1 MSRAVTSPA
10 AVSSQRAAKP
20 TSPTTTRSSG
30 SWCRPARSAR
40 CCSSASN
47 DNPTNAQS
55 GYLPGTMASAEE
67 ILMQVIDRRAFKP
80 TSEECPFC
88 REARVKENGSKCLG
102 ICRNPQNVPGP
113 LVYPHEMQTIED
125 AVDCILFAMR
135 DNDVPRMQHGIQVL
149 WEYAVEHGNMER
161 SRFFGW
167 SSDST

>member
-10 AVSSQRAAKP
+10 TVSTQRAAKP
-20 TSPTTTRSSG
+20 TSPTPTRSSG

-88 REARVKENGSKCLG
+88 RAARVKEHGSNCLG
-102 ICRNPQNVPGP
+102 IWRNPQHVPGP